1 MKKTSPTPFMKKVW
15 ELALSIPPGRVTTYG
30 LLTISAGGHPMMA
43 QMITS
48 ILGRSPDVDRIPFHR
63 IVYAGGKVW
72 MSPKYRKVRLKLY
85 KEEGIIL
92 DKKDKIANFEKI
104 VYGFGL

>member
-1 MKKTSPTPFMKKVW
+1 MNKKSPTPFMKKVW

-48 ILGRSPDVDRIPFHR
+48 ILGRCPDVDSIPFHR
-63 IVYAGGKVW
+63 IVYSGGRVW
-72 MSPKYRKVRLKLY
+72 MSPKYRKSRLKLY
-85 KEEGIIL
+85 KEEGIVL
-92 DKKDKIANFEKI
+92 DKKDRIIDFEKHLFI
-104 VYGFGL
+104 FD